1 MPVTLGD
8 GATPKRDVSTMER
21 VMLAMTHGDGTFGKW
36 GTVIIVTLGM
46 VLLVIGANMPSF
58 AMCVV
63 GVAILAVIGTIRFVM
78 YRHGHSGDMAVSDAD
93 YRRDLIAT
101 LNGYG
106 LDDKYDA
113 SDIDQATASFVS
125 GKSGK
130 GLEHRGEETAD
141 D

>member
-8 GATPKRDVSTMER
+8 GATPKRDVNAMER

-36 GTVIIVTLGM
+36 GTVIAVTLGM

-63 GVAILAVIGTIRFVM
+63 GVSILAVIGTIRFVM
-78 YRHGHSGDMAVSDAD
+78 YRHGRSGNMTVSDSD

-106 LDDKYDA
+106 LDGKYDA
-113 SDIDQATASFVS
+113 SDIESATESFTS
-125 GKSGK
+125 GKPDR
-130 GLEHRGEETAD
+130 EHRGEETAD